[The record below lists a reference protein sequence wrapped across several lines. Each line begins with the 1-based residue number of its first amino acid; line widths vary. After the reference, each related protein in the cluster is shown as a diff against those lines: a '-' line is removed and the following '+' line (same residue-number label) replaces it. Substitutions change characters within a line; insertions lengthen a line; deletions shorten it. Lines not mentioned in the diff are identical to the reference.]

1 MLYTKVV
8 GKNLEINTC
17 YFVITYDKKESEK
30 KNVLM
35 NHCVVHLKQTRHFK
49 SAILQLEK
57 E

>member
-1 MLYTKVV
+1 MLCTKVV

-30 KNVLM
+30 NVLM
-35 NHCVVHLKQTRHFK
+35 NHCVVHLKLTQHFK